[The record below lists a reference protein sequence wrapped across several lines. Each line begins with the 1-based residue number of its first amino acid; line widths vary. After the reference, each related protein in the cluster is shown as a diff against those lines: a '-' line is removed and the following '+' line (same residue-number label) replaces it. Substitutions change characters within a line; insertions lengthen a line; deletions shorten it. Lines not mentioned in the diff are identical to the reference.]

1 MTVEPAIEKFHYGA
15 EEKVKKPA
23 CAKLNSKGSA
33 GIVFMGIARSHPAP
47 KHLVTGRLPGVGF
60 VRGGGPDPAG

>member
-1 MTVEPAIEKFHYGA
+1 MMVETGPEKFHYGA
-15 EEKVKKPA
+15 EEKVKNPA

-33 GIVFMGIARSHPAP
+33 GIVFMAMARSHPAP
-47 KHLVTGRLPGVGF
+47 KHLVTGRLPGVRF